1 MHNTEKKNS
10 FANPVPGCEIMLYL
24 RSLPSDAHHVSDN
37 DKIDE
42 RCARALDHC
51 ARRLPRNHVL
61 IAMAGHGHLNG
72 LAALLA
78 KVVRAAIGATDACMG
93 VLDGPR
99 DVVMAEIA
107 TATALLLLVVL
118 ALLHEE
124 NDGDNGNSND
134 DDGNTNADTDGGSL

>member
-1 MHNTEKKNS
+1 
-10 FANPVPGCEIMLYL
+10 
-24 RSLPSDAHHVSDN
+24 
-37 DKIDE
+37 
-42 RCARALDHC
+42 
-51 ARRLPRNHVL
+51 
-61 IAMAGHGHLNG
+61 MAGHGHLNR

-78 KVVRAAIGATDACMG
+78 KVVRAAIGATDARMR

-99 DVVMAEIA
+99 DVVVTEIA

-124 NDGDNGNSND
+124 NDGDNGNSNN